1 MAQIVVVEDDL
12 YMREELIDLL
22 NKSGYDTFP
31 ILEFEDVVSQIQAI
45 APDLILLDINLP
57 YKSGF
62 DICRELKA
70 KGIGGVLVLTA
81 RDKLQKVNPRSHLY
95 GLAIQDFPA
104 HSQPIYTT
112 LTPKSTTWSPDNKSQ
127 VGPVLPV

>member
-70 KGIGGVLVLTA
+70 KGIGGW
-81 RDKLQKVNPRSHLY
+81 Y
-95 GLAIQDFPA
+95 
-104 HSQPIYTT
+104 
-112 LTPKSTTWSPDNKSQ
+112 
-127 VGPVLPV
+127 

>member
-1 MAQIVVVEDDL
+1 
-12 YMREELIDLL
+12 MREELIDLL

-70 KGIGGVLVLTA
+70 KGIGGRAGIDRTG
-81 RDKLQKVNPRSHLY
+81 QIT
-95 GLAIQDFPA
+95 G
-104 HSQPIYTT
+104 
-112 LTPKSTTWSPDNKSQ
+112 
-127 VGPVLPV
+127 

>member
-57 YKSGF
+57 YKSG
-62 DICRELKA
+62 L
-70 KGIGGVLVLTA
+70 
-81 RDKLQKVNPRSHLY
+81 
-95 GLAIQDFPA
+95 
-104 HSQPIYTT
+104 IYAG
-112 LTPKSTTWSPDNKSQ
+112 N
-127 VGPVLPV
+127 